1 MVQRYTGAA
10 EYLWWVPR
18 IPNFVWL
25 AMVILT
31 VVALSISTLKRSW
44 EQEEDARASFSYTQ
58 DRVEKARSENQEIRE
73 RTDRIRK
80 DPRVAAQV
88 AHDQLRL
95 LRANEVV
102 VAVR

>member
-1 MVQRYTGAA
+1 MVQRYTGAG
-10 EYLWWVPR
+10 EYFWWMPR

-25 AMVILT
+25 AMVVMT
-31 VVALSISTLKRSW
+31 VVALSISTLMRSW
-44 EQEEDARASFSYTQ
+44 EQEEEARASFSYTQ
-58 DRVEKARSENQEIRE
+58 DRVEKVRSENREIRE
-73 RTDRIRK
+73 QTDRFRK

-88 AHDQLRL
+88 AHDQLHL